1 MTPILQKLQILLLLL
16 LLYLVPIAILGI
28 LALFFVSIIAGFRK
42 IYSKSSE
49 QPLKRILIWGA
60 GISAS
65 IGGILFVV
73 LFPLVLIGGGGDNG
87 VFFRPFITFDKG
99 CFLVS
104 LILFAI
110 AALPNK
116 YFRFLTHETPS
127 MTIEK
132 KREE

>member
-1 MTPILQKLQILLLLL
+1 MTPILKNLEVLLLLL
-16 LLYLVPIAILGI
+16 IIYLGPIAILGI
-28 LALFFVSIIAGFRK
+28 LALLLVSIIVGFRK

-65 IGGILFVV
+65 TGVILFVV
-73 LFPLVLIGGGGDNG
+73 LFPLVIIGGGGDNG

-104 LILFAI
+104 LLLFAI

-116 YFRFLTHETPS
+116 YFQLLTRETPS
-127 MTIEK
+127 KTIEK
-132 KREE
+132 KSEE